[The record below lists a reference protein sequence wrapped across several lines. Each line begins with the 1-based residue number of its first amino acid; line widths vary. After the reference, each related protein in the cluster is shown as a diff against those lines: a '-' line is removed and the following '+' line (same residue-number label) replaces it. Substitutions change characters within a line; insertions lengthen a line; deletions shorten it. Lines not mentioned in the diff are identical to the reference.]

1 MIRYYYQTVFK
12 YVDFNFLPDVKTGF
26 LKPFPS
32 QTNKGD
38 KICIMPEINRIMVI
52 CDGKSPRPYFWL
64 NPLFLFT
71 LHESY
76 FAAKKGRI
84 GEVSYNGGM

>member
-1 MIRYYYQTVFK
+1 
-12 YVDFNFLPDVKTGF
+12 
-26 LKPFPS
+26 
-32 QTNKGD
+32 
-38 KICIMPEINRIMVI
+38 MPEINRIMVI

-64 NPLFLFT
+64 NSIFLFT